1 MTVQA
6 TRIAVAA
13 SLLSGLVAA
22 DQRRALGQ
30 DMPETPPGAS
40 LAHQR
45 AATLGRDRFAY
56 PTGWRRDPFLPDS
69 TALLALRPD
78 EVRLVGVIHHSDDA
92 RRVAIV
98 ESASTAEA
106 PLPAATASGRRT
118 FRVSIG
124 DTLQSLVV
132 VGINED
138 HVIARDLAAADR
150 LTVWA
155 LPRFEERSPA
165 K

>member
-6 TRIAVAA
+6 TRFAVAA

-30 DMPETPPGAS
+30 DVPEVPPGAS

-45 AATLGRDRFAY
+45 AAMLVRDRFAY
-56 PTGWRRDPFLPDS
+56 PTGWRRDPFLPHS
-69 TALLALRPD
+69 TASLALRSD
-78 EVRLVGVIHHSDDA
+78 EARLVGVIHHPDA
-92 RRVAIV
+92 SRRVAIV
-98 ESASTAEA
+98 ESASTPEA
-106 PLPAATASGRRT
+106 SLPAAIASGRST

-138 HVIARDLAAADR
+138 HVVARDLAAADR

-155 LPRFEERSPA
+155 LSRFEERSA
-165 K
+165 AR

>member
-1 MTVQA
+1 MTLRA
-6 TRIAVAA
+6 TRIAVGA

-22 DQRRALGQ
+22 DQRLALGQ
-30 DMPETPPGAS
+30 DVPASGAP

-45 AATLGRDRFAY
+45 AAMPGRDRFAY
-56 PTGWRRDPFLPDS
+56 PTGWHRDPFLPHS
-69 TALLALRPD
+69 TASLALRSN
-78 EVRLVGVIHHSDDA
+78 EARLVGVIHHPDAA

-98 ESASTAEA
+98 ESAGAAEA
-106 PLPAATASGRRT
+106 PLPAATASGRLT
-118 FRVSIG
+118 FRVSVG

-132 VGINED
+132 IGINED
-138 HVIARDLAAADR
+138 HVVARDLAAADR

-155 LPRFEERSPA
+155 LPRFDERSVA

>member
-1 MTVQA
+1 MTAQA

-30 DMPETPPGAS
+30 DLPAVPPGAA
-40 LAHQR
+40 LAQQR
-45 AATLGRDRFAY
+45 AAMIGRDRFAY
-56 PTGWRRDPFLPDS
+56 PTGWRRDPFLPHS
-69 TALLALRPD
+69 TASFALRSD
-78 EVRLVGVIHHSDDA
+78 EARLVGVIHHPDAA

-98 ESASTAEA
+98 ESASTSED
-106 PLPAATASGRRT
+106 PLPAAIASGRST

-138 HVIARDLAAADR
+138 NVVARDLAAADR

-155 LPRFEERSPA
+155 LPRFEERSPV

>member
-1 MTVQA
+1 MTVHA

-13 SLLSGLVAA
+13 SLLLGLVAA

-30 DMPETPPGAS
+30 DVPEVPPGAS

-45 AATLGRDRFAY
+45 AVMLGRDRFAY
-56 PTGWRRDPFLPDS
+56 PTGWRRDPFLPHS
-69 TALLALRPD
+69 TASLSLRSD
-78 EVRLVGVIHHSDDA
+78 EARLVGVIHHPEAA

-98 ESASTAEA
+98 GSASTAEA
-106 PLPAATASGRRT
+106 PLPAATASGRPT

-138 HVIARDLAAADR
+138 HVIARDLAAPDR
-150 LTVWA
+150 ETVWA
-155 LPRFEERSPA
+155 LPRFQERSPA

>member
-30 DMPETPPGAS
+30 DLPGVPTGA
-40 LAHQR
+40 LPAHQR
-45 AATLGRDRFAY
+45 AAMLGRDRFAY
-56 PTGWRRDPFLPDS
+56 PTGWRRDPFLPHS
-69 TALLALRPD
+69 TASLALRTD
-78 EVRLVGVIHHSDDA
+78 GARLVGVIHHPDAA
-92 RRVAIV
+92 RRVAIL
-98 ESASTAEA
+98 ESAGTAEA
-106 PLPAATASGRRT
+106 PFQAATASGRST

-138 HVIARDLAAADR
+138 HVIARGLAAADR

-155 LPRFEERSPA
+155 LPRFEERSTA

>member
-1 MTVQA
+1 MTVRA

-22 DQRRALGQ
+22 DERRVLGQ
-30 DMPETPPGAS
+30 DVPGMRPGDS

-45 AATLGRDRFAY
+45 AAVVGRDRFAY
-56 PTGWRRDPFLPDS
+56 PTGWRRDPFLPHS
-69 TALLALRPD
+69 AAPFALRSD
-78 EVRLVGVIHHSDDA
+78 EARLVGVIHHPDAA

-98 ESASTAEA
+98 ESAGTAEA
-106 PLPAATASGRRT
+106 PLPAAPASNRSI

-132 VGINED
+132 VGIKED

-165 K
+165 R

>member
-22 DQRRALGQ
+22 DQRRTLGQ
-30 DMPETPPGAS
+30 DVPGVR
-40 LAHQR
+40 LGNLPAHQR
-45 AATLGRDRFAY
+45 AAMLGRDRFAY
-56 PTGWRRDPFLPDS
+56 PTGWRRDPFLPHS
-69 TALLALRPD
+69 TASLALRAD
-78 EVRLVGVIHHSDDA
+78 GARLVGVIHHPDAA

-98 ESASTAEA
+98 ESAGTAAA
-106 PLPAATASGRRT
+106 PLPAATAWGRPT
-118 FRVSIG
+118 FRVGIG

-132 VGINED
+132 VGIHED

-155 LPRFEERSPA
+155 LPRFEERSPV

>member
-1 MTVQA
+1 MTAQA
-6 TRIAVAA
+6 TRIVAAA
-13 SLLSGLVAA
+13 SLLSGLVAV

-30 DMPETPPGAS
+30 DVLEVPPGAS

-45 AATLGRDRFAY
+45 AVMLGRDRFAY
-56 PTGWRRDPFLPDS
+56 PTGWRRDPFLPHS
-69 TALLALRPD
+69 TASLALRSDEARLIGIIHHPD
-78 EVRLVGVIHHSDDA
+78 EA

-106 PLPAATASGRRT
+106 PLPAATASGRPT

-124 DTLQSLVV
+124 DTLQLLVV

>member
-6 TRIAVAA
+6 ARIAVAA

-22 DQRRALGQ
+22 DQRRALAQ
-30 DMPETPPGAS
+30 DVPAVPPGAS
-40 LAHQR
+40 LAHQC
-45 AATLGRDRFAY
+45 AAALGRDRFAY
-56 PTGWRRDPFLPDS
+56 PTGWRRDPFRPHS
-69 TALLALRPD
+69 TVSLALRSD
-78 EVRLVGVIHHSDDA
+78 EARLVGVIHHPDAA

-98 ESASTAEA
+98 ESAGTAEA
-106 PLPAATASGRRT
+106 PLPAATASGRST

-150 LTVWA
+150 LMVWA
-155 LPRFEERSPA
+155 LPDLRRGVR
-165 K
+165 